1 MPLLFCLGQ
10 HRALVSVQA
19 QLQEG
24 ERLFAYL
31 DDIYVVCA
39 PERVGK
45 VYLILEERLRTKTGI
60 NVHLGKTKLWNRA
73 GTKPDLADSL
83 SAAAQAVKP
92 EAVVWRGDPQLPLH
106 KQGLTVLGVP
116 VGQPEFVVAELTAK
130 AEEHASLFEKITHIP
145 DVQIGW
151 LLLVFCAATRANYW
165 LRTVSPE
172 LTEGF
177 SRRHGHEAVQCMCRL
192 LQCL

>member
-1 MPLLFCLGQ
+1 M
-10 HRALVSVQA
+10 
-19 QLQEG
+19 
-24 ERLFAYL
+24 
-31 DDIYVVCA
+31 CA

-45 VYLILEERLRTKTGI
+45 VCLILEECLRTKTGI
-60 NVHLGKTKLWNRA
+60 NIHLGKTKLWNRA

-130 AEEHASLFEKITHIP
+130 AEEP
-145 DVQIGW
+145 V
-151 LLLVFCAATRANYW
+151 C
-165 LRTVSPE
+165 
-172 LTEGF
+172 
-177 SRRHGHEAVQCMCRL
+177 SRRSHTSLTFRLVGCSWCSVPPRGQIIGSGQCPPS
-192 LQCL
+192 